1 MGATGR
7 HFSIVSNV
15 MQQDSTECL
24 SIFKTRKLSL
34 DFINEKYDL
43 NDEFESLDLID
54 DLSEAQNGCIKY
66 ISGFLVRKLKSS
78 TKCNICLNTMLPS
91 TENVEEWLS
100 NGSETE
106 DENGN
111 ETNNSIQSFSHM
123 NESQITNDP
132 NLTYDLFNT
141 CPLCELENASI
152 DPKMVERFPSKESV
166 SDVEEVDRQTTISCA
181 RQIGSKTFPQ
191 FETLRCSLA
200 SSFPRTFGQKGV
212 C

>member
-15 MQQDSTECL
+15 MQQDTTECL

-43 NDEFESLDLID
+43 NDEFESLDLSD

-91 TENVEEWLS
+91 TEN
-100 NGSETE
+100 
-106 DENGN
+106 ENCKP
-111 ETNNSIQSFSHM
+111 SLIQRKDRGGL
-123 NESQITNDP
+123 I
-132 NLTYDLFNT
+132 Y
-141 CPLCELENASI
+141 
-152 DPKMVERFPSKESV
+152 PSKDLVKVCEISV
-166 SDVEEVDRQTTISCA
+166 KKIR
-181 RQIGSKTFPQ
+181 
-191 FETLRCSLA
+191 ETRNNRNLFYNKNILHYLCVNPIYLCWG
-200 SSFPRTFGQKGV
+200 T
-212 C
+212 